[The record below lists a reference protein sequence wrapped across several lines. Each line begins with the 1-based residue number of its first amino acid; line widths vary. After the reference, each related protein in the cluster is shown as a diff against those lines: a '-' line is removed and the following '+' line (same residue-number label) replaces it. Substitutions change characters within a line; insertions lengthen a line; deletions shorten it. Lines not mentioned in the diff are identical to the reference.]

1 MTLDEELDY
10 VEQHYPKAWKFL
22 MERDPSKMMR
32 PSFDDNDDMYFTQEE
47 QEGQAEKEDNA
58 DEGIHKSRAFFGL

>member
-47 QEGQAEKEDNA
+47 QEGKECNM
-58 DEGIHKSRAFFGL
+58 DESVHKPRAFFGI

>member
-32 PSFDDNDDMYFTQEE
+32 PSFDDNDDMYFT
-47 QEGQAEKEDNA
+47 KEDNA